1 MTNLADV
8 EQISHHQK
16 NAEIIARLERLPVT
30 GRLQFMRI
38 TIGIAT
44 FFDAYTVLAIAFA
57 LPQLITEWHLTPA
70 YVGAIIAAGY
80 VGQLVG
86 AIFFGSLAEKVG
98 RLKVLSFTILL
109 FVAMDIS
116 CLFAWSGMS
125 LLIFRF
131 LQGVGTGGEV
141 PVASAYINEF
151 IGAEK
156 RGKFFLLYEVLF
168 PLGLMFAG
176 MAAFFLMPIYG
187 WKVMFIVGLI
197 PSLLVIPLRFFLPES
212 PRWLA
217 SKGRFKEADQ
227 VVKSF
232 EVGAIKS
239 GKTLPEPVVKEIN
252 PQGMAKT
259 DWRELFRGIYR
270 KRTFTLWGM

>member
-1 MTNLADV
+1 MQKLLQGSNGYPSPDDCNLCELPSV
-8 EQISHHQK
+8 S
-16 NAEIIARLERLPVT
+16 RL
-30 GRLQFMRI
+30 
-38 TIGIAT
+38 
-44 FFDAYTVLAIAFA
+44 FDAYTVLAIAFA

-86 AIFFGSLAEKVG
+86 AIFWFTCRKVG

-176 MAAFFLMPIYG
+176 MAAFF
-187 WKVMFIVGLI
+187 
-197 PSLLVIPLRFFLPES
+197 
-212 PRWLA
+212 
-217 SKGRFKEADQ
+217 
-227 VVKSF
+227 
-232 EVGAIKS
+232 
-239 GKTLPEPVVKEIN
+239 
-252 PQGMAKT
+252 
-259 DWRELFRGIYR
+259 
-270 KRTFTLWGM
+270 

>member
-1 MTNLADV
+1 MSA
-8 EQISHHQK
+8 Q
-16 NAEIIARLERLPVT
+16 
-30 GRLQFMRI
+30 
-38 TIGIAT
+38 
-44 FFDAYTVLAIAFA
+44 
-57 LPQLITEWHLTPA
+57 
-70 YVGAIIAAGY
+70 IIAAGY
-80 VGQLVG
+80 VGQLIG

-187 WKVMFIVGLI
+187 WKVMFIVGL
-197 PSLLVIPLRFFLPES
+197 VPLY
-212 PRWLA
+212 W
-217 SKGRFKEADQ
+217 
-227 VVKSF
+227 
-232 EVGAIKS
+232 
-239 GKTLPEPVVKEIN
+239 
-252 PQGMAKT
+252 
-259 DWRELFRGIYR
+259 
-270 KRTFTLWGM
+270 

>member
-1 MTNLADV
+1 
-8 EQISHHQK
+8 
-16 NAEIIARLERLPVT
+16 
-30 GRLQFMRI
+30 
-38 TIGIAT
+38 
-44 FFDAYTVLAIAFA
+44 
-57 LPQLITEWHLTPA
+57 
-70 YVGAIIAAGY
+70 
-80 VGQLVG
+80 
-86 AIFFGSLAEKVG
+86 
-98 RLKVLSFTILL
+98 
-109 FVAMDIS
+109 
-116 CLFAWSGMS
+116 MS

-187 WKVMFIVGLI
+187 WKVMFIVGLV

-217 SKGRFKEADQ
+217 AK
-227 VVKSF
+227 VVLKKP
-232 EVGAIKS
+232 IKS
-239 GKTLPEPVVKEIN
+239 SKALKTVPSKAVKLWLNLWLKKLTRKAWQNRLARAVPWHLP
-252 PQGMAKT
+252 
-259 DWRELFRGIYR
+259 
-270 KRTFTLWGM
+270 

>member
-187 WKVMFIVGLI
+187 WKVMFIVG
-197 PSLLVIPLRFFLPES
+197 
-212 PRWLA
+212 
-217 SKGRFKEADQ
+217 
-227 VVKSF
+227 
-232 EVGAIKS
+232 
-239 GKTLPEPVVKEIN
+239 
-252 PQGMAKT
+252 
-259 DWRELFRGIYR
+259 
-270 KRTFTLWGM
+270 